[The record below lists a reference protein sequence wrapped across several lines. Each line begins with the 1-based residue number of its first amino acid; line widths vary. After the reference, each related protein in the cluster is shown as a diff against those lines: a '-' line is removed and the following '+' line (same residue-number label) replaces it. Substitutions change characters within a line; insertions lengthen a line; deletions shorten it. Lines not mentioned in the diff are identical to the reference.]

1 MTDTLQ
7 RTDNNAPPWQRALT
21 MMRENESLIGAWVPP
36 KWAERTGRTR
46 QAIAMQTI
54 EAVRMQLTN
63 LNMNLDPVSVLL
75 ATLSCL
81 QIGLRPDG
89 ATGHAYL
96 MPMAGKA
103 VLCIG
108 YKGYVALAARSGLKQ
123 VRGEVVFN
131 GDRFPTDTM
140 DNLSACRSHLPG
152 TNASIA
158 TPIEE
163 WAYGFFY
170 GVWLTGGFT
179 EPLVLSGLE
188 LRDRYAAAKKRNS
201 MSYAGKNPLPWAR
214 IQMIRRGLSGGSLA
228 LVNDEYGGMAP
239 AVLGAQID
247 AAGEAGKLREVAQHA
262 LSAAQDADID
272 PGAIRDAETLL
283 APTTDAQETDE
294 KAAPRSPAELLAR
307 KRQEQDK

>member
-1 MTDTLQ
+1 MSEALQ
-7 RTDNNAPPWQRALT
+7 RTDAPPWTRALT
-21 MMRENESLIGAWVPP
+21 LMRENEKLISAWVPP
-36 KWAERTGRTR
+36 KWADRTGRTR

-54 EAVRMQLTN
+54 EAVRMQLTS
-63 LNMNLDPVSVLL
+63 LAMDLDPTSVLL

-96 MPMAGKA
+96 MPIGGKA

-108 YKGYVALAARSGLKQ
+108 YKGYVALSARSGLKQ
-123 VRGEVVFN
+123 VLGQVVFN
-131 GDRFPTDTM
+131 GDRFPVETM
-140 DNLSACRSHLPG
+140 DNLAACRAHLPG
-152 TNASIA
+152 PNASIA
-158 TPIEE
+158 TPVDE
-163 WAYGFFY
+163 WAYGYFY

-188 LRDRYAAAKKRNS
+188 LRDRYSAASKRNPK
-201 MSYAGKNPLPWAR
+201 SYARNNPLPWAR

-247 AAGEAGKLREVAQHA
+247 AAGESGKLREVAQHA

-272 PGAIRDAETLL
+272 PNVIRDAEALL
-283 APTTDAQETDE
+283 APTTDAHETDE
-294 KAAPRSPAELLAR
+294 QSAPRSPAEQLAR
-307 KRQEQDK
+307 KRQEQDQ